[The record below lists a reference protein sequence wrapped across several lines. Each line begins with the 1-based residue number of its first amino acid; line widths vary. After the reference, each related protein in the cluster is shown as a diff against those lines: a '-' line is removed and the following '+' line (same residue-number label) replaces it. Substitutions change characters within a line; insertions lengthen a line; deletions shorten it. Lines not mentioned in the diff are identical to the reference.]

1 MVGKWSAIH
10 LPTTFLRCSL
20 LPSFQIGC
28 LDRFGFKISTE
39 TKAFSGCSYSSLGID
54 PPPPPKRASKPWFCV
69 YACLFGVVYL
79 IYYCCGA
86 SVTIMMCKSSF
97 KTRKS
102 NFAFILTKRN
112 CYKSNCSTDRS
123 LINYAVETLVV
134 CVYI

>member
-54 PPPPPKRASKPWFCV
+54 PPKKTGFEAV
-69 YACLFGVVYL
+69 VLCLRMFFGVVYL